1 MYYLKQAPVNSRAY
15 NLVSRAG
22 YLQHWGCVVAKF
34 KLEDGTEIE
43 AFTAEEMEAKV
54 NETLAGLKEN
64 QQKLM
69 DEAKSAKQK
78 ARELEELQ
86 RQAEEEGLK
95 QREEFRTLYE
105 REQKAKA
112 ELAEKY
118 ESFAKRIQ
126 QKEVEGAAMSIAS
139 ELTRDTKRAELL
151 RKEVSQFARY
161 TDDGVKFEMG
171 GVEVDRAKIMAH
183 ITESYPFLVDGS
195 GATGGGATGGKSYGG
210 AVKKFNEYTG
220 LELSAIRRENPA
232 EYERL
237 KREHYGT

>member
-1 MYYLKQAPVNSRAY
+1 M
-15 NLVSRAG
+15 
-22 YLQHWGCVVAKF
+22 AKF

-43 AFTAEEMEAKV
+43 AFTAEELDAKV

-118 ESFAKRIQ
+118 DSFAKRIQ
-126 QKEVEGAAMSIAS
+126 QKEVEAAALSLAA

-151 RKEVSQFARY
+151 KEQVSKFARY
-161 TDDGVKFEMG
+161 TDNGVKFEMG
-171 GVEVDRAKIMAH
+171 GVEVDRAKVLAH
-183 ITESYPFLVDGS
+183 ITDNYPFLVDGS
-195 GATGGGATGGKSYGG
+195 GATGGGATGANKGGG
-210 AVKKFNEYTG
+210 AATIGKPDGDKHERAAYFAKKFG
-220 LELSAIRRENPA
+220 IQS
-232 EYERL
+232 
-237 KREHYGT
+237 

>member
-1 MYYLKQAPVNSRAY
+1 MAT
-15 NLVSRAG
+15 
-22 YLQHWGCVVAKF
+22 F

-43 AFTAEEMEAKV
+43 AFTAEELDAKI
-54 NETLAGLKEN
+54 NETTAGLKSKVEE
-64 QQKLM
+64 LLG
-69 DEAKSAKQK
+69 ESKSAKQK

-126 QKEVEGAAMSIAS
+126 QKEVESSALSLAA

-151 RKEVSQFARY
+151 KEQVSKYARY

-171 GVEVDRAKIMAH
+171 GVEVDRDKILTH
-183 ITESYPFLVDGS
+183 IKDNYPFLIDGS
-195 GATGGGATGGKSYGG
+195 GATGGGAAGSKGAGPHVTGKVDGDNKERAAYY
-210 AVKKFNEYTG
+210 ANKFN
-220 LELSAIRRENPA
+220 IP
-232 EYERL
+232 
-237 KREHYGT
+237 K